1 MTTFNKEQTE
11 TYRNSTRAALRTQ
24 KITTRFKPITIATQ
38 LGKQR
43 QQVTV
48 CHRLDFCEPHS
59 VASTG
64 QHGAANRNT
73 SDDGVRRKGE
83 HL

>member
-38 LGKQR
+38 LD
-43 QQVTV
+43 TV
-48 CHRLDFCEPHS
+48 SND
-59 VASTG
+59 
-64 QHGAANRNT
+64 NR
-73 SDDGVRRKGE
+73 
-83 HL
+83 